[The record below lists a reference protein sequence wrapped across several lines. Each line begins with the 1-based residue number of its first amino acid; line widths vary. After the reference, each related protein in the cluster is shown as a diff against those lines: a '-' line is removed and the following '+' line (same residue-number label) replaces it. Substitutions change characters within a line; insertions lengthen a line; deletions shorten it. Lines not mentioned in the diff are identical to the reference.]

1 MNVKYFGQYLLEK
14 GYINKDQLLEGIK
27 YQKAINLKIGV
38 LAIDKGFMTA
48 LQVNEIVDLQKVANK
63 QFGVLAI
70 QKKYITNE
78 QIEELLSIQKSD
90 RIYLGE
96 ALLEKGFVSLEQLE
110 KYLREYKKDQQKA
123 DSEINSAL
131 SSLNP
136 KYSSLVKTTV
146 QIFQDLLVRMVDETG
161 KVSNC
166 SEKTTGTPAN
176 HYFVF
181 QKIFGDT
188 NCIIGIGLRDSTLC
202 YISSQIFKKEIPV
215 PDAYS
220 EDGVKEFVNIG
231 VGHLCAALSNEGI
244 ITETAPPICLRYPD
258 FKPDLIYSTE
268 LIVTILMTNEDEF
281 NLHFILN

>member
-14 GYINKDQLLEGIK
+14 GYLTKDQLLEGIK

-48 LQVNEIVDLQKVANK
+48 AQVNEVVALQKGANK
-63 QFGVLAI
+63 QFGALAI
-70 QKKYITNE
+70 EKKYITAD

-96 ALLEKGFVSLEQLE
+96 ALLEKGFLTLEQLE

-123 DSEINSAL
+123 DSEISSAL

-136 KYSSLVKTTV
+136 KYSNLVKTTV

-161 KVSNC
+161 KISNC
-166 SEKTTGTPAN
+166 IEKTPLSPAPD
-176 HYFVF
+176 YIVY

-188 NCIIGIGLRDSTLC
+188 NCIVGIGLQNKTLC
-202 YISSQIFKKEIPV
+202 YISSQIFKKEIPAL
-215 PDAYS
+215 DAYA
-220 EDGVKEFVNIG
+220 EDGVKELVNIG
-231 VGHLCAALSNEGI
+231 VGHLCAALSNEGLV
-244 ITETAPPICLRYPD
+244 TETAPPICTHYSE

-268 LIVTILMTNEDEF
+268 LIVTILMTNEEF

>member
-14 GYINKDQLLEGIK
+14 GHLSKDQLLEGIK

-48 LQVNEIVDLQKVANK
+48 AQVNEIVDLQKIANK
-63 QFGVLAI
+63 QFGVLAVE
-70 QKKYITNE
+70 KKYITTE
-78 QIEELLSIQKSD
+78 QIEELISIQKSD

-110 KYLREYKKDQQKA
+110 TYLREYKKDQQKA
-123 DSEINSAL
+123 DSEINGAL

-136 KYSSLVKTTV
+136 KYSNLVKTTV

-166 SEKTTGTPAN
+166 FEKTAHTPSN
-176 HYFVF
+176 DYMVS
-181 QKIFGDT
+181 QKIFGDA
-188 NCIIGIGLRDSTLC
+188 NCIIGIGLRNSALC
-202 YISSQIFKKEIPV
+202 YISSQIFKKAIPE
-215 PDAYS
+215 PDPYA

-244 ITETAPPICLRYPD
+244 ITETAPPLCVAYTE
-258 FKPDLIYSTE
+258 FKADLIYSTE
-268 LIVTILMTNEDEF
+268 LIVTILMTNDEF

>member
-14 GYINKDQLLEGIK
+14 GYISKDQLLEGIK

-48 LQVNEIVDLQKVANK
+48 NQVNEIVDLQKRANK
-63 QFGVLAI
+63 QFGLLAI
-70 QKKYITNE
+70 EKKYITHE

-136 KYSSLVKTTV
+136 KYSNLVKTTV
-146 QIFQDLLVRMVDETG
+146 QIFQDLLVRMEDETG
-161 KVSNC
+161 KISNC
-166 SEKTTGTPAN
+166 FEKTAVTPVN
-176 HYFVF
+176 DYMVS

-188 NCIIGIGLRDSTLC
+188 NCIIAIGLKSSCLC
-202 YISSQIFKKEIPV
+202 YISSQIFKKEITT
-215 PDAYS
+215 PDAYA
-220 EDGVKEFVNIG
+220 EDGVKELVNIG

-244 ITETAPPICLRYPD
+244 ITETAPPLCVHYGE
-258 FKPDLIYSTE
+258 FKPDLIHSTE
-268 LIVTILMTNEDEF
+268 LIVTVLMTNGEF
-281 NLHFILN
+281 NLHFILS